1 MREKL
6 IPLSRSDRLPF
17 VSEVTPGAMYCEAR
31 MSDRLQIISPA
42 LHDITD
48 RMRVNP
54 WFNTLART
62 MAPGDVLAGSLA
74 YRTGLTRDTRL
85 AVCKGVPVAFQLTSI
100 LHAPAD
106 ADLGRVARLA
116 RDVYGV
122 PMAPWSSV
130 PYDDPAAFLRDSGG
144 ISRAGYVFKAG
155 NWSGFRRWRPE
166 RYAQAVCGGFVGRL
180 LVAYAFDAFDH
191 LEEIARVPLPNSEPV
206 DEDKLGQTVSL
217 FYQYAVRT
225 RRKMDVRLVLPRFNF
240 FQPEISAKLCR
251 VEKLWF

>member
-6 IPLSRSDRLPF
+6 IALSRTDRLPF
-17 VSEVTPGAMYCEAR
+17 VSEVTPGAIYCEAR

-42 LHDITD
+42 LFDLTD

-54 WFNTLART
+54 WFRTLART

-85 AVCKGVPVAFQLTSI
+85 AVAKGVPVAFSLTSI

-106 ADLGRVARLA
+106 ADLGRVARLS

-144 ISRAGYVFKAG
+144 CSRAGFVFKAG

-166 RYAQAVCGGFVGRL
+166 RFAMAVAGGFVGRM
-180 LVAYAFDAFDH
+180 LVAYAWGALDR
-191 LEEIARVPLPNSEPV
+191 LEEIARVPLPDGVPV
-206 DEDKLGQTVSL
+206 DETMLGQTVAL
-217 FYQYAVRT
+217 AYQYATRT
-225 RRKMDVRLVLPRFNF
+225 RRQNKVSLVLPRFHI
-240 FQPEISAKLCR
+240 FQPEISAKVCR
-251 VEKLWF
+251 IENLFF